1 MKAVETSFNQD
12 KALVGAIS
20 VIVKTSRTFVC
31 SSIKECQLAPEE
43 EEGKISL
50 VRLLQSP
57 LVTTG
62 HSAYLTPVF
71 SLTDGS
77 PAQPSPG
84 TQECQ
89 GWEQQSSQT
98 QASLLCGGGDRQR
111 RVCLWS
117 LETREILPR

>member
-31 SSIKECQLAPEE
+31 SSIKECQLAQEE

-77 PAQPSPG
+77 QPSPAQPRYTGVPG
-84 TQECQ
+84 V
-89 GWEQQSSQT
+89 G
-98 QASLLCGGGDRQR
+98 AA
-111 RVCLWS
+111 V
-117 LETREILPR
+117 